1 LITDKHEGA
10 VSRCEIALFVV
21 AGGNASR
28 FGAGEKIKMHPAGVV
43 SLSHFSIPVFHRFML
58 NYSDNDEGY
67 DLTVSEFSKTVF
79 PR

>member
-1 LITDKHEGA
+1 M
-10 VSRCEIALFVV
+10 ALFVV
-21 AGGNASR
+21 DGGNAVR
-28 FGAGEKIKMHPAGVV
+28 FRDVELIKMHPAGVV
-43 SLSHFSIPVFHRFML
+43 SLSYFSIPVFHRFML